1 MSSFQVVVVMG
12 LGLFSMALGE
22 VIGKDF
28 TKSAEEAEPAA
39 VCCDGDCL
47 TEQAVIALVE
57 KHCKSCECDDKAPSG
72 LPQEP
77 EISENEVLEV
87 IEAPVVK
94 KSSPQTCV
102 GGNCKPTTY
111 RSRGLFGWRR

>member
-47 TEQAVIALVE
+47 TEQA
-57 KHCKSCECDDKAPSG
+57 
-72 LPQEP
+72 
-77 EISENEVLEV
+77 
-87 IEAPVVK
+87 
-94 KSSPQTCV
+94 
-102 GGNCKPTTY
+102 
-111 RSRGLFGWRR
+111 